1 MENKKFILE
10 TKDINKYFDRFKVLS
25 NINIKLEEREF
36 LTIFG
41 ANGAG
46 KTTLLKI
53 IAMLLKP
60 NSGVIYFNGIDTQ
73 KSSDSV
79 RKSIGFITHNTF
91 LYNDLSAYENL
102 KLYSILYDVKNCE
115 EQINIVME
123 KVGLLRRSSEPI
135 RNFSKGMHQRLA
147 VARAFLHNPTLLL
160 LDEPYSGLDQ
170 KALNVLNQM
179 LKNVHNEGKTAII
192 TTHNIERGMEI
203 ADKVVVLNKGS
214 IVFEKNKKQM
224 EISEFKNMYVE
235 ILNTQL

>member
-1 MENKKFILE
+1 VGNKKFILE
-10 TKDINKYFDRFKVLS
+10 TKDISKYFDRFKVLS

-73 KSSDSV
+73 RSSDSV

-147 VARAFLHNPTLLL
+147 IARAFLHNPTLLL

-179 LKNVHNEGKTAII
+179 LENFHNEGKTAII

>member
-1 MENKKFILE
+1 MGNKKFILE

-73 KSSDSV
+73 RSSDSV

-179 LKNVHNEGKTAII
+179 LENFHNEGKTAII

-214 IVFEKNKKQM
+214 IVFEKDKKQM

-235 ILNTQL
+235 ILNNQL

>member
-1 MENKKFILE
+1 VGNKKFILE
-10 TKDINKYFDRFKVLS
+10 TKDISKYFDRFKVLS

-60 NSGVIYFNGIDTQ
+60 NSGVIYFNGIDMQ
-73 KSSDSV
+73 RSSDSV

-91 LYNDLSAYENL
+91 LYNDLSSYENL

-147 VARAFLHNPTLLL
+147 IARAFLHNPTLLL

-179 LKNVHNEGKTAII
+179 LENFHNEGKTAII